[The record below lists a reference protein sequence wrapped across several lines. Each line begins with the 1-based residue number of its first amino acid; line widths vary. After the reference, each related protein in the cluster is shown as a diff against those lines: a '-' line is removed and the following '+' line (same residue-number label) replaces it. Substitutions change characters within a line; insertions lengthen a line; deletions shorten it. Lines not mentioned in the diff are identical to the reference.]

1 MRGDV
6 RQTTKCEVLGRL
18 SLHLQEVQ
26 RDPMTCQ
33 RVLPKFVEE
42 YLCRDHRVDV
52 GELYEKLGIFIES
65 VQAQAVE
72 KSANTQGEANA

>member
-1 MRGDV
+1 MENTQLTITDMVSIKNIIDAACTRGAF
-6 RQTTKCEVLGRL
+6 KAAEMK
-18 SLHLQEVQ
+18 H
-26 RDPMTCQ
+26 
-33 RVLPKFVEE
+33 
-42 YLCRDHRVDV
+42 V